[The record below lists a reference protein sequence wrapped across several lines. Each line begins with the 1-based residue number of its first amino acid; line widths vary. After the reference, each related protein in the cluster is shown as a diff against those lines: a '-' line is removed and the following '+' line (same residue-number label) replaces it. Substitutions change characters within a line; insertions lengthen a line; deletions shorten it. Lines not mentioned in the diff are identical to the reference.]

1 MQFKFSILIGL
12 VLVASSLIA
21 CAAAPSSP
29 IEFRRSGGFAG
40 FNDVLNID
48 AQGHGTLTRRTGKF
62 EFDLTLDERNRL
74 ANALRDAGFGSL
86 PEDSARK
93 PLVPDEIAYIIVY
106 QNHTVNTSDTAIPEK
121 LRPVIVLFNEL
132 VDRKGR

>member
-1 MQFKFSILIGL
+1 MMRLILIFATSILAL
-12 VLVASSLIA
+12 TA
-21 CAAAPSSP
+21 CSAATLSSP

-48 AQGHGTLTRRTGKF
+48 ANGHSTLTRRTGTF

-74 ANALRDAGFGSL
+74 ANALRDAGFASI
-86 PEDSARK
+86 PEDSTRK
-93 PLVPDEIAYIIVY
+93 PLVPDEISYVIVY
-106 QNHTVNTSDTAIPEK
+106 QNHTVKTSDTALTAK
-121 LRPVIVLFNEL
+121 LQPLIVMFNEL